1 MRNPLV
7 AGVAAVLVAAVPAA
21 AQSSQAPKRTR
32 VAVMSFDF
40 GTITNKW
47 WGGQDIGK
55 GVADQVVDRLVN
67 DGTISVIER
76 SKIDTVLAEQ
86 DFAHTDRSAPSA
98 AESAKLGKVLGVRY
112 IVAGSIT
119 KFGSETKNY
128 GAGAMGSALG
138 PIGMLG
144 LKKAKTEV
152 ELTAR
157 LIDTTTG
164 EIVVSAQGH
173 GLSKKGGGLTVAA
186 AKGMSGAAGGG
197 TGTVGAENLALSEAQ
212 DMATAEVVRSLLEKL
227 AQAGAQ

>member
-1 MRNPLV
+1 MKNPWV
-7 AGVAAVLVAAVPAA
+7 AGIAMILTCAVPVAA
-21 AQSSQAPKRTR
+21 QAPKRTR
-32 VAVMSFDF
+32 IAVMSFDF

-47 WGGQDIGK
+47 WGDQDIGK
-55 GVADQVVDRLVN
+55 GVADQVVDYLVN
-67 DGTISVIER
+67 DGTVSVIER

-86 DFAHTDRSAPSA
+86 DFAHTDRAAPSA
-98 AESAKLGKVLGVRY
+98 AESSKLGKVLGVRY

-128 GAGAMGSALG
+128 GAGAMGAAFG

-173 GLSKKGGGLTVAA
+173 GLSKKGGGVTVAA
-186 AKGMSGAAGGG
+186 AQGMGGGAAA
-197 TGTVGAENLALSEAQ
+197 TGSHGAENLALSEAQ
-212 DMATAEVVRSLLEKL
+212 EMATAEVVRALLAKL
-227 AQAGAQ
+227 SEASAQ

>member
-1 MRNPLV
+1 MKNPWV
-7 AGVAAVLVAAVPAA
+7 AGIVLILTAAVPAA
-21 AQSSQAPKRTR
+21 AQGPQAPKRTR

-40 GTITNKW
+40 GTITNRW
-47 WGGQDIGK
+47 WGDQDIGK

-67 DGTISVIER
+67 DGTVSVIER
-76 SKIDTVLAEQ
+76 RRIDTLLAEQ
-86 DFAHTDRSAPSA
+86 DFAHTDRAAPSA
-98 AESAKLGKVLGVRY
+98 ADSAKMGKVLGVRY

-128 GAGAMGSALG
+128 GAGAMGAALG

-152 ELTAR
+152 DVTAR

-173 GLSKKGGGLTVAA
+173 GVSKKGGGVTVAA
-186 AKGMSGAAGGG
+186 AKGTGGGAAA
-197 TGTVGAENLALSEAQ
+197 TGTQGGENLALSEAQ
-212 DMATAEVVRSLLEKL
+212 EMATTEVVRGLLEKL
-227 AQAGAQ
+227 SQASAQ

>member
-1 MRNPLV
+1 MNNPWV
-7 AGVAAVLVAAVPAA
+7 AGIVAILTASVPAA
-21 AQSSQAPKRTR
+21 AQSPQAPKRTR
-32 VAVMSFDF
+32 IAVMSFDF

-47 WGGQDIGK
+47 WGDQDIGK
-55 GVADQVVDRLVN
+55 GVADQMVDYLVN
-67 DGTISVIER
+67 DGTVSVIER
-76 SKIDTVLAEQ
+76 TKIDTVLAEQ

-98 AESAKLGKVLGVRY
+98 AESSKLGKVLGVRY

-128 GAGAMGSALG
+128 GAGAMGAALG

-152 ELTAR
+152 DLTAR

-173 GLSKKGGGLTVAA
+173 GLSKKGGGVTVAA
-186 AKGMSGAAGGG
+186 AQGAGGG
-197 TGTVGAENLALSEAQ
+197 AAATGTHGAENLALSEAQ
-212 DMATAEVVRSLLEKL
+212 EMATAEVVRALLAKL
-227 AQAGAQ
+227 SQASAQ

>member
-1 MRNPLV
+1 MKVLWV
-7 AGVAAVLVAAVPAA
+7 TGFAAMLAVPAA
-21 AQSSQAPKRTR
+21 AQAPQAAPKRTR

-40 GTITNKW
+40 GTITNRW
-47 WGGQDIGK
+47 WGDQDIGK
-55 GVADQVVDRLVN
+55 GVADQIVDRLVN
-67 DGTISVIER
+67 DGTVSVIER
-76 SKIDTVLAEQ
+76 QKIDTVLAEQ
-86 DFAHTDRSAPSA
+86 DFAHTDRAAPSA

-128 GAGAMGSALG
+128 GAGAMGAALG

-144 LKKAKTEV
+144 FKKAKTEV

-173 GLSKKGGGLTVAA
+173 GFSKKGGGVTVAA
-186 AKGMSGAAGGG
+186 AKGMAGGAAATGSQGG
-197 TGTVGAENLALSEAQ
+197 ENLALSEAQ
-212 DMATAEVVRSLLEKL
+212 DIATTAVVKGLLEKL
-227 AQAGAQ
+227 SQASSQ